1 MRILGMGLVA
11 ALAMVSPAKAEQ
23 WRAAA
28 ENEQHPMTLMFID
41 AASVKLSGTFAT
53 GWVLT
58 VLEDDTSGERDWNH
72 SVILRK
78 IDCSGKQSMMV
89 HSKFF
94 MNDNLLEDNDTPGDW
109 LPIRAG
115 SMIEGVADIMCG
127 RGEYLTDAVAD
138 PIALSKAYFAEV
150 K

>member
-1 MRILGMGLVA
+1 MRILGLGLMA
-11 ALAMVSPAKAEQ
+11 ALAMAVPAKAEQ

-41 AASVKLSGTFAT
+41 AASVKTSGNYAT

-58 VLEDDTSGERDWNH
+58 VLEDDSSGDRDWNH
-72 SVILRK
+72 SVIFRK
-78 IDCSGKQSMMV
+78 IDCTGKKSMMV

-94 MNDNLLEDNDTPGDW
+94 MNDSLLEDNEDPGDW
-109 LPIRAG
+109 LPIREG

-127 RGEYLTDAVAD
+127 RGEYLTDVVAD
-138 PIALSKAYFAEV
+138 PIALSNAYFAETD
-150 K
+150 